1 MGCPIFKGSYSE
13 AIEDSSSAKKKMIL
27 LGLDGSG
34 KSSILEFLK
43 TSTHT
48 NISSTVGVNIETLV
62 IDTNEYLMFDI
73 AGKVRSLWSHY
84 YENVDAFIFVIDV
97 NDKTRFGLI
106 REELR
111 KINENDGLKD
121 KVMLVYL
128 NKQDINDGTLQDQ
141 DILHLNGVNEVTEI
155 DTIVQKCSVTKGQGV
170 KEGFMKLLKIMK
182 TIEQSKSLKQSNDS
196 EILIKSKI
204 VN

>member
-84 YENVDAFIFVIDV
+84 YETVDAFIFVIDV

-106 REELR
+106 RVELR
-111 KINENDGLKD
+111 KINENDGF
-121 KVMLVYL
+121 
-128 NKQDINDGTLQDQ
+128 I
-141 DILHLNGVNEVTEI
+141 
-155 DTIVQKCSVTKGQGV
+155 
-170 KEGFMKLLKIMK
+170 
-182 TIEQSKSLKQSNDS
+182 
-196 EILIKSKI
+196 
-204 VN
+204 

>member
-62 IDTNEYLMFDI
+62 IDTNDLITGCQWSITRGRRVVKDLNDVQAWTERSSAADTDADQIGIVLLERAIATGDGHAPWYEKTTRGQYLSNKT
-73 AGKVRSLWSHY
+73 G
-84 YENVDAFIFVIDV
+84 IDHKPTYRV
-97 NDKTRFGLI
+97 
-106 REELR
+106 
-111 KINENDGLKD
+111 
-121 KVMLVYL
+121 
-128 NKQDINDGTLQDQ
+128 
-141 DILHLNGVNEVTEI
+141 
-155 DTIVQKCSVTKGQGV
+155 S
-170 KEGFMKLLKIMK
+170 
-182 TIEQSKSLKQSNDS
+182 SSNS
-196 EILIKSKI
+196 
-204 VN
+204 